1 MSSPTAMSCIS
12 DSPTNVMTR
21 QLFFEDFPA
30 GEVVE
35 YGGVEVTTDA
45 IVAFAREFD
54 PQPFH
59 VDPEAAITA
68 TGGLI
73 ASGWHTVALLLKMNC
88 DAFLTRVEVVE
99 EKGIEEVRWARPVR
113 PGHRLRARRTTLSAQ
128 PSEARV
134 DAGDVEFLFE
144 VVNQDGAVAMT
155 QRSVLRLKRRQG
167 AD

>member
-1 MSSPTAMSCIS
+1 
-12 DSPTNVMTR
+12 MTG

-35 YGGVEVTTDA
+35 YGGVDITAEA

-59 VDPEAAITA
+59 VDSEAAIAA

-73 ASGWHTVALLLKMNC
+73 ASGWHTIALLLKMNC
-88 DAFLTRVEVVE
+88 EAFLRRAEVME
-99 EKGIEEVRWARPVR
+99 EKGVEEVRWARPVR
-113 PGHRLRARRTTLSAQ
+113 PGDRLRARRNTLSAR
-128 PSEARV
+128 PSDARG
-134 DAGDVEFLFE
+134 DAGDVEFLFQ